1 MKIELIGLP
10 GSGKSFLIK
19 KIQKRLKKSKKKLI
33 FENEIKISF
42 FSKLFFLLCFFIK
55 NFLYVL
61 VLIFLNYSN
70 RSLSPIWKKRH
81 FYWIVREMIVLE
93 YSNYHNY
100 NMLRSEGLHHR
111 LLFYLTCIE
120 KNYLNFFGNLLIRLT
135 PVPDLLIMLQISKKK
150 SIQLVQLRNK
160 GYIYGKKEIK
170 EFNSRQLI
178 LKKIKNFF
186 NKDKKQNFVNIE
198 NKKQYNQF
206 LKNLKKL

>member
-33 FENEIKISF
+33 FENKIKISF
-42 FSKLFFLLCFFIK
+42 LSKLFFLLCFFIK

-61 VLIFLNYSN
+61 VLIFLNISN
-70 RSLSPIWKKRH
+70 KSLSPIWKKRH

-186 NKDKKQNFVNIE
+186 NKNKKQNFVNIE

-206 LKNLKKL
+206 LKDLKKL

>member
-33 FENEIKISF
+33 FENKIKISF
-42 FSKLFFLLCFFIK
+42 LSKLFFLLCFFIK

-61 VLIFLNYSN
+61 VLIFLNNSN
-70 RSLSPIWKKRH
+70 KSLSPIWKKRH

-150 SIQLVQLRNK
+150 VSSWSN
-160 GYIYGKKEIK
+160 
-170 EFNSRQLI
+170 
-178 LKKIKNFF
+178 
-186 NKDKKQNFVNIE
+186 
-198 NKKQYNQF
+198 
-206 LKNLKKL
+206 

>member
-33 FENEIKISF
+33 FENKIKISF
-42 FSKLFFLLCFFIK
+42 LSKLFFLLCFFIK

-61 VLIFLNYSN
+61 VLIFLNNSN
-70 RSLSPIWKKRH
+70 KSLSPIWKKRH

-186 NKDKKQNFVNIE
+186 NKNKKQNFVNIE

-206 LKNLKKL
+206 LKDLKKL